1 MKIERITIKM
11 LKAEHDVIKEFYDLI
26 ATDSELSSYSF
37 DDILSDV
44 AESDNVSRTIFN
56 IEYID
61 KE

>member
-1 MKIERITIKM
+1 MKIERTTIKM
-11 LKAEHDVIKEFYDLI
+11 LKAEHDVIKKFYDLI

-56 IEYID
+56 IEYTD

>member
-1 MKIERITIKM
+1 MKIERTTIKM
-11 LKAEHDVIKEFYDLI
+11 LKAEHDVIKEFYNLI
-26 ATDSELSSYSF
+26 ATDSELSSYGF

-56 IEYID
+56 IEYTD

>member
-11 LKAEHDVIKEFYDLI
+11 SKAEHDVIKEFYNLI
-26 ATDSELSSYSF
+26 ANDSELSSYGF

-56 IEYID
+56 IEYTD